1 MVALSVTI
9 TKAVIVAIKKH
20 FLPFHMLQMK
30 ADVLLFLFFFV
41 SLLQSLFFFGY
52 GTLDS
57 KFICSGT
64 RIRLLKL
71 VSELKR
77 TAIFSGLASLNE
89 NVCDTPRVIVTATI
103 SER

>member
-41 SLLQSLFFFGY
+41 SLLQSLFFGY